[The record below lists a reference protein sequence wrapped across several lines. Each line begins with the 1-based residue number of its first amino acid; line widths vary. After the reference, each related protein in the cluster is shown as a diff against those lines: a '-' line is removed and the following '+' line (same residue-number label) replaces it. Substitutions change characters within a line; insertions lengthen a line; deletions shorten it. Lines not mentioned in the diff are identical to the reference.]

1 MDGGE
6 KEDERRVSAGRI
18 TGVRERM
25 GLVEEM
31 GGLSGR
37 EPVECHNK
45 LSHQLAVPC
54 HGRVCLC

>member
-1 MDGGE
+1 MGRDKDPWDGGE

-25 GLVEEM
+25 RLV

-37 EPVECHNK
+37 
-45 LSHQLAVPC
+45 
-54 HGRVCLC
+54 